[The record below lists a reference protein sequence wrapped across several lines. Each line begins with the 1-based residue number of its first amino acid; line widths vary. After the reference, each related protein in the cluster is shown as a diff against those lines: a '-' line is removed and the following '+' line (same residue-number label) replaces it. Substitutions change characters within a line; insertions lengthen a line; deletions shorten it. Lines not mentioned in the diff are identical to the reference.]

1 MPFLTSIVIFWS
13 IVNCA
18 SSMPDYVDV
27 INMYR
32 DVESQSNKGTHS
44 KELSYEMKGGFF
56 YDLRMASNDVE
67 NCALTEEE
75 GSERVKESW
84 RKQPSNKKAVYR
96 RMFPNLFG
104 YWCMWTF
111 TSR

>member
-104 YWCMWTF
+104 YW
-111 TSR
+111 